1 VQRTLKRYIPY
12 VQQAALAL
20 SVAGLVFYYMNYKG
34 ASELLMLGL
43 SLLSGAYFLWAFLPM
58 DTPPH
63 ADPDA
68 YAALIHKLIYISCS
82 VLLIG
87 VLFTLLHLEGHHEM
101 MLIGGVALMTALA
114 GAIILMIKKREN
126 FVSLRDAFI
135 RGISSA
141 LLGLLVLS
149 QNANP

>member
-1 VQRTLKRYIPY
+1 
-12 VQQAALAL
+12 
-20 SVAGLVFYYMNYKG
+20 
-34 ASELLMLGL
+34 
-43 SLLSGAYFLWAFLPM
+43 
-58 DTPPH
+58 
-63 ADPDA
+63 
-68 YAALIHKLIYISCS
+68 
-82 VLLIG
+82 
-87 VLFTLLHLEGHHEM
+87 
-101 MLIGGVALMTALA
+101 LIGGIALMAALA